1 MKGKIKNLNNE
12 NKKINCKKI
21 YKDIEL
27 MHAVESYLKTECY
40 ESYEK
45 NNLKKA
51 FEIAKHDDSIRLEI
65 INIIDEFL
73 FEDNNQ
79 KNMF

>member
-27 MHAVESYLKTECY
+27 MHAVVSYLKTECY
-40 ESYEK
+40 ESYE
-45 NNLKKA
+45 
-51 FEIAKHDDSIRLEI
+51 
-65 INIIDEFL
+65 
-73 FEDNNQ
+73 
-79 KNMF
+79 